1 MKVLSATIYRIM
13 AFICVLLVVG
23 SCNKKETLTPS
34 EDNRLYKLPQGDQPY
49 DQQIM
54 NFYNEYSSTILYK
67 WDSVAFIYSPFG
79 RNPVD
84 AWAVNA
90 EGSQVQECLDFLNAQ
105 WWSLYSKDFLKKTLP
120 FKILLAS
127 DIKWIIPT
135 GEIWPKNKEYHPFA
149 MNGTNHV
156 TFGKAG
162 KIASLTQLEIDSARG
177 QLHAAHLALA
187 VKNGQLELPPA
198 FIALTYDS
206 YTNTVNAAAL
216 QNYGVFRVFNAMQ
229 RADDFLDYIRLI
241 CSKDYT
247 TISTTLFTP
256 QRDPKGLYK
265 MKYDA
270 IVNYYLATYNIDL
283 QAIGNM

>member
-1 MKVLSATIYRIM
+1 MKVLSITIYRM
-13 AFICVLLVVG
+13 LVFVCVLLVVA
-23 SCNKKETLTPS
+23 CNKKETLTPS

-49 DQQIM
+49 DQQIV
-54 NFYNEYSSTILYK
+54 NFYKEYSSTILYK
-67 WDSVAFIYSPFG
+67 YDSVAFIYSPFG
-79 RNPVD
+79 RNPAD

-127 DIKWIIPT
+127 DIKWIVPS
-135 GEIWPKNKEYHPFA
+135 GEVWPFRKVYHPFA

-162 KIASLTQLEIDSARG
+162 KIASLTELERDSARG
-177 QLHAAHLALA
+177 QLHAAHLSLA
-187 VKNGQLELPPA
+187 VRNGQLELPPA

-206 YTNTVNAAAL
+206 YTNTVNAAAV
-216 QNYGVFRVFNAMQ
+216 QNYGVFRVSGTMQ
-229 RADDFLDYIRLI
+229 RADDLQDYLRLI
-241 CSKDYT
+241 CSTDYAK
-247 TISTTLFTP
+247 ISSTLFTP

-265 MKYDA
+265 KKYDA
-270 IVNYYLATYNIDL
+270 IVNYYLTTYNIDL